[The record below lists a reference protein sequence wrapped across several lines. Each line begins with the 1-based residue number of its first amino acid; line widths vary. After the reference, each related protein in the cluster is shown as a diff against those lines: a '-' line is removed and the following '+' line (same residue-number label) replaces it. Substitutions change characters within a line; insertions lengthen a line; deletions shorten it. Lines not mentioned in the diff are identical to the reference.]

1 MSVKHYVCTSC
12 GVEKDVEQ
20 FYKGF
25 SQRRPICKTCI
36 LSANKQRIQ
45 SCPIAYLRTNW
56 NRLKHLRKRQGYCV
70 DLVVEDLRDIFQ
82 KQGGLC
88 ALSGVVM
95 TFHPEADQSRGT
107 NASIDRIDVT
117 RGYSKDNVRL
127 VCSRVNLMRGNQ
139 CDGDFYWWAKTV
151 VNKFDQ

>member
-1 MSVKHYVCTSC
+1 MSVDCWICTAC
-12 GVEKDVEQ
+12 GDEKPVAA

-25 SQRRPICKTCI
+25 SQSRPVCKACI
-36 LSANKQRIQ
+36 LRANKQRVQ
-45 SCPIAYLRTNW
+45 SCPLEYLRTNW
-56 NRLKHLRKRQGYCV
+56 IRLKHIRKRQGYCV
-70 DLVVEDLRDIFQ
+70 DLVVEDLREIFE
-82 KQGGLC
+82 KQQGLC

-107 NASIDRIDVT
+107 NASIDRIDST
-117 RGYSKDNVRL
+117 QGYSRDNVRL